1 MSPPGS
7 PTPENLPMSF
17 RFRLAPLVAVV
28 LAASSL
34 SAQSMHEIDK
44 AHSEINFTADARL
57 LTAHGYFGNWN
68 AKVMLDSAAMEKSTV
83 ELTIDTKSINTRNDR
98 RDGHLKSPDFF
109 AADSFPEITF
119 KSKSVK
125 KTGASSLDITGD
137 LTVRGVTKTVTIPAE
152 VIFYEAGIGRFR
164 GKFSL
169 MRMEYGIKYQSK
181 LNPIKDKVDVEFEM
195 TVRVPKPANG

>member
-1 MSPPGS
+1 M
-7 PTPENLPMSF
+7 F
-17 RFRLAPLVAVV
+17 RTVRRIAL
-28 LAASSL
+28 LAATLSAGTL
-34 SAQSMHEIDK
+34 SAQTLHQVDK

-57 LTAHGYFGNWN
+57 LTAHGYFGTWD
-68 AKVMLDSAAMEKSTV
+68 AKVMLDSASMEKSSV

-109 AADSFPEITF
+109 AADSFPAITF

-152 VIFYEAGIGRFR
+152 MIFYEGGMGRFR

-169 MRMEYGIKYQSK
+169 MRMDYGIKYQSK

-195 TVRVPKPANG
+195 TVAVPKPAKS

>member
-1 MSPPGS
+1 M
-7 PTPENLPMSF
+7 TRTIR
-17 RFRLAPLVAVV
+17 RFAL
-28 LAASSL
+28 LAATLSTSVL
-34 SAQSMHEIDK
+34 SAQTMHEVDK

-57 LTAHGYFGNWN
+57 LTAHGYFGTWD
-68 AKVMLDSAAMEKSTV
+68 AKVMVDSTAMEKSSV

-109 AADSFPEITF
+109 AADSFPTITF

-125 KTGASSLDITGD
+125 KTGASTLDITGD

-152 VIFYEAGIGRFR
+152 MIFYEGAMGRFR

-195 TVRVPKPANG
+195 TVRVPKPAKS